1 MGVSRRSFLVAAG
14 GAAAAIAMPGT
25 APGPGASLPGYA
37 GPNVVLVRFGGGVR
51 RQETI
56 VPGHSYSPYFL
67 HDLVPR
73 GVLFPAMGI
82 DQFQDINTSH
92 GEGTLYLLTGKY
104 QKFRDVEGRF
114 LGGRFESSVPTLF
127 EYFRAAFAVPEHEAL
142 IVNGEDRTDEEFYN
156 FSNHHLFGVQYRS
169 ATLSLFRYKAH
180 LLRRQLSEGGLDE
193 KAVLEKSKLLAQMEG
208 LDYRATKERGQP
220 EAIERF
226 WDGWRAHYG
235 ESGLRNARGDALLT
249 QLAVRAME
257 ELRPRLLMIN
267 YNDPDYV
274 HWGNPAHYYNGISV
288 IDRGMRQ
295 IVEASERLET
305 YRGNTVF
312 VIVPD
317 CGRDANRA
325 QAVPFQHHFNSRSAH
340 EIFALV
346 FGAGIEA
353 GKRVDRPVDQTSI
366 AATVAG
372 LMGFRAGFAEAAPLE
387 EVFV

>member
-1 MGVSRRSFLVAAG
+1 MAVSRRTFLAAAG
-14 GAAAAIAMPGT
+14 ASALGLPAAVHAQEAA
-25 APGPGASLPGYA
+25 LPDYA
-37 GPNVVLVRFGGGVR
+37 GPNVVLIRFGGGVR

-56 VPGHSYSPYFL
+56 DPERTYSPYFL

-73 GVLFPAMGI
+73 GVLFPLMGI

-104 QKFRDVEGRF
+104 QKYQDVDQRF

-127 EYFRAAFAVPEHEAL
+127 EYFRAAYAVPEHQAV
-142 IVNGEDRTDEEFYN
+142 IINGEDRTDEEFYN
-156 FSNHHLFGVQYRS
+156 FSNHHLFGLQYRS
-169 ATLSLFRYKAH
+169 ATLSLFRYKVH
-180 LLRRQLSEGGLDE
+180 LLRRQLAEGGMDE
-193 KAVLEKSKLLAQMEG
+193 KTLTEKTKLLGEMES
-208 LDYRATKERGQP
+208 LDYRVTREETPDAIAT
-220 EAIERF
+220 F
-226 WDGWRAHYG
+226 WDGWRGYYG

-249 QLAVRAME
+249 QIAVRAME
-257 ELRPRLLMIN
+257 ELQPRLMMIN

-274 HWGNPAHYYNGISV
+274 HWGNPAHYFNGIAE

-295 IVEASERLET
+295 VVEAAERLEA

-317 CGRDANRA
+317 CGRDSNRA

-346 FGAGIEA
+346 FGMGIDAG
-353 GKRVDRPVDQTSI
+353 RVVDRPADQTSI
-366 AATVAG
+366 TATVAG
-372 LMGFRAGFAEAAPLE
+372 LMNFRAEFAEAPALE
-387 EVFV
+387 EVFA

>member
-1 MGVSRRSFLVAAG
+1 MGISRRTFLAAAG
-14 GAAAAIAMPGT
+14 ASALGLPAAVRAQEAT
-25 APGPGASLPGYA
+25 LPDYA
-37 GPNVVLVRFGGGVR
+37 GPNVVIVRFGGGVR

-56 VPGHSYSPYFL
+56 DPERTYSPYFL

-73 GVLFPAMGI
+73 GVLFPLMGI

-104 QKFRDVEGRF
+104 QKYQDVDQRF

-127 EYFRAAFAVPEHEAL
+127 EYFRAAYAVPEHQAV
-142 IVNGEDRTDEEFYN
+142 IINGEDRTDEEFYN
-156 FSNHHLFGVQYRS
+156 FSNHHLFGLQYRS
-169 ATLSLFRYKAH
+169 ATLSLFRYKVH
-180 LLRRQLSEGGLDE
+180 LLRRQLAEGNMDE
-193 KAVLEKSKLLAQMEG
+193 KTLAEKSKLLSEMES
-208 LDYRATKERGQP
+208 LDYRVTREETP
-220 EAIERF
+220 DAIAKF
-226 WDGWRAHYG
+226 WDGWRGYYG

-249 QLAVRAME
+249 QIAVRAME
-257 ELRPRLLMIN
+257 ELQPRLMMIN

-274 HWGNPAHYYNGISV
+274 HWGNPAHYFNGIAE

-295 IVEASERLET
+295 VVETAERLEA

-317 CGRDANRA
+317 CGRDSNRA

-346 FGAGIEA
+346 FGTGIDAG
-353 GKRVDRPVDQTSI
+353 RVVDRPADQTSVT
-366 AATVAG
+366 ATVAG
-372 LMGFRAGFAEAAPLE
+372 LMNFRAEFAEAPALE
-387 EVFV
+387 EVFA